1 MAIRI
6 TGLNSGLDTESIISA
21 LVSSYNYKTNKYKK
35 AQTKLSWK
43 QDAWKSLNTK
53 IYSLYNSVGNYRYSS
68 AYNLKSAVS
77 SDSTKVTV
85 SAGSSAVNG
94 SYSVQVTSLA
104 KAGYLTGGKLSSGTT
119 TSTTLAEL
127 GYTGGDGSITL
138 TKGDG
143 TETTISV
150 SQGTTINSF
159 ITSLKNAGVSAS
171 YDETNKRIYVSSKST
186 GTDNDFTLT
195 GANVDGASALTALGL
210 NVNSSATNAT
220 YTSYTQYITD
230 GDTSSSAISANVIA
244 AINEYNT
251 AKEAYE
257 TASAQNSNLSAAY
270 SYATAYSAMK
280 DALAS
285 TGLSSDEQ
293 DNLVKLLSMSATERT
308 NSVMDADGNIYT
320 KSTKDADGN
329 TVYKYTDDN
338 GNASYIT
345 GVVSYTDG
353 TNTYTLN
360 DDKTYT
366 DTNGN
371 VYTKTTEK
379 DADGNY
385 YYATA
390 DGSSKVVITSKT
402 TYYAATATEEG
413 TGLYTYT
420 SGDDDSQVTYTQNE
434 TKATN
439 GIDTFS
445 GSDGKTYRLDTATNT
460 MIEVDS
466 DGNDVTDGTTATVGS
481 GTETTKTVYNRGA
494 ELSDTAKSSDAL
506 TTLKEK
512 SGLEKDAITALT
524 KNISTVNTF
533 ASTKDSL
540 DDTDAY
546 SRASIIAAVEDAY
559 ANGYNGET
567 GADAVTA
574 LTNTYASVISSNTT
588 AMETAEETMEKYSNV
603 SSLDASDADAIA
615 DFVSKVQSANS
626 ILNSTNY
633 NSDAK
638 KIDGQDSTIYVNGIE
653 YTGSSSSF
661 TINGLTITA
670 NAITSETYDA
680 TEATAVTTTV
690 NTDVQGIYDKIKD
703 FFTQYNT
710 LINEMN
716 SLYNADSASGYEP
729 LTDDEKDAMSDT
741 EVEKWEEKIK
751 SALLR
756 RDDTLESVLS
766 SMTSAMSSAV
776 EIDGENYYLSS
787 FGIQTLGYLNAAE
800 NEEYAYHIYGD
811 EDDSATSGK
820 TDKLM
825 AAITNDPD
833 KVMEFMQGLATNLY
847 SAIDKKMKTSTLSS
861 VYTVYNDKEMASE
874 YSDYTDL
881 ITKWEQK
888 LQDKEDYYYSKFSA
902 METAL
907 AKLNASSSSLSGLLG

>member
-53 IYSLYNSVGNYRYSS
+53 IYSLYNSVGNFRFSS
-68 AYNLKSAVS
+68 AYNLKSATS
-77 SDSTKVTV
+77 SDSTKVSV
-85 SAGSSAVNG
+85 SASSTAVNG

-104 KAGYLTGGKLSSGTT
+104 KAGYLTGGKLASSTT

-143 TETTISV
+143 TTKTISV
-150 SQGTTINSF
+150 TQGTTVNSF
-159 ITSLKNAGVSAS
+159 INSLKNAGVSAS
-171 YDETNKRIYVSSKST
+171 YDETNNRIYVSSKST

-210 NVNSSATNAT
+210 NVNSDATNAT
-220 YTSYTQYITD
+220 YTSYTQYITNN
-230 GDTSSSAISANVIA
+230 DTSSDVISANVIA
-244 AINEYNT
+244 AINDYNA
-251 AKEAYE
+251 AKEAYN
-257 TASAQNSNLSAAY
+257 TASAQNSNMTAAY

-280 DALAS
+280 DALAG

-293 DNLVKLLSMSATERT
+293 DNLVKLLSMSATQRT

-329 TVYKYTDDN
+329 TVYKYTDDS
-338 GNASYIT
+338 GNTSYIT
-345 GVVSYTDG
+345 SVVSYTDG

-360 DDKTYT
+360 SDKTYT
-366 DTNGN
+366 DDNGN

-379 DADGNY
+379 DDDGNY

-402 TYYAATATEEG
+402 TYYAATAAEEG
-413 TGLYTYT
+413 TGYYTYT
-420 SGDDDSQVTYTQNE
+420 SGDDDNQVTYTQND
-434 TKATN
+434 TKAAN
-439 GIDTFS
+439 GDDTFT
-445 GSDGKTYRLDTATNT
+445 GSDGKTYRLDTATST
-460 MIEVDS
+460 MIEIDS

-481 GTETTKTVYNRGA
+481 GTEIINTVYNRGA
-494 ELSDTAKSSDAL
+494 ELTDAAKASDAL

-512 SGLEKDAITALT
+512 SGLDKDAITALT
-524 KNISTVNTF
+524 KNISTVNTYT
-533 ASTKDSL
+533 STTDSL
-540 DDTDAY
+540 GDTDPY

-574 LTNTYASVISSNTT
+574 LTNTYASIISTNTA
-588 AMETAEETMEKYSNV
+588 AMETAQETMDKYSNV

-615 DFVSKVQSANS
+615 DFVSKVQAANS
-626 ILNSTNY
+626 ILGSTSY

-638 KIDGQDSTIYVNGIE
+638 KIDGQDATIYVNGIE
-653 YTGSSSSF
+653 YTGTSNSF

-670 NAITSETYDA
+670 NAITNDTYDD

-690 NTDVQGIYDKIKD
+690 STDVQGIYDKIKD
-703 FFTQYNT
+703 FLTQYNA

-716 SLYNADSASGYEP
+716 SLYNADSAKGYEP

-756 RDDTLESVLS
+756 RDDTLESLIY
-766 SMTSAMSSAV
+766 SMSSAMSGAV
-776 EIDGENYYLSS
+776 EVDGKKYYLSS

-820 TDKLM
+820 DDKLM

-833 KVMEFMQGLATNLY
+833 TLVEFMQGLASNLY
-847 SAIDKKMKTSTLSS
+847 DAVDKKMRSTTLSS
-861 VYTVYNDKEMASE
+861 IYTVYNDKEMASE

>member
-6 TGLNSGLDTESIISA
+6 TGLNSGLDTETIISA

-53 IYSLYNSVGNYRYSS
+53 IYSLYNSVGNFRFSS
-68 AYNLKSAVS
+68 AYNLKSATS
-77 SDSTKVTV
+77 SDSTKVSV
-85 SAGSSAVNG
+85 SASSTAVNG

-104 KAGYLTGGKLSSGTT
+104 KAGYLTGGKLASSTT

-143 TETTISV
+143 TTKTISV
-150 SQGTTINSF
+150 TQGTTVNSF
-159 ITSLKNAGVSAS
+159 INSLKNAGVSAS
-171 YDETNKRIYVSSKST
+171 YDETNNRIYVSSKST

-210 NVNSSATNAT
+210 NVNSDATNAT
-220 YTSYTQYITD
+220 YTSYTQYITNN
-230 GDTSSSAISANVIA
+230 DTSSDAISANVIA
-244 AINEYNT
+244 AINDYNA
-251 AKEAYE
+251 AKEAYN
-257 TASAQNSNLSAAY
+257 TASAQNSNMTAAY

-293 DNLVKLLSMSATERT
+293 DNLVKLLSMSATQRT

-329 TVYKYTDDN
+329 TVYKYTDDS
-338 GNASYIT
+338 GNTSYIT
-345 GVVSYTDG
+345 SVVSYTDG

-360 DDKTYT
+360 SDKTYT
-366 DTNGN
+366 DDNGN

-379 DADGNY
+379 DDDGNY

-402 TYYAATATEEG
+402 TYYAATAAEEG
-413 TGLYTYT
+413 TGYYTYT
-420 SGDDDSQVTYTQNE
+420 SGDDDNQVTYTQND
-434 TKATN
+434 TKAAN
-439 GIDTFS
+439 GDDTFT
-445 GSDGKTYRLDTATNT
+445 GSDGKTYRLDTATST
-460 MIEVDS
+460 MIEIDS

-481 GTETTKTVYNRGA
+481 GTEITNTVYNRGA
-494 ELSDTAKSSDAL
+494 ELTDAAKASDAL

-512 SGLEKDAITALT
+512 SGLDKTALTALT
-524 KNISTVNTF
+524 KNIATVQTYTT
-533 ASTKDSL
+533 TKDSL
-540 DDTDAY
+540 DDTDPY

-574 LTNTYASVISSNTT
+574 LTNTYASIISTNTA
-588 AMETAEETMEKYSNV
+588 AMETAQETMDKYSNV

-615 DFVSKVQSANS
+615 DFVSKVQAANS
-626 ILNSTNY
+626 ILGSTSY

-638 KIDGQDSTIYVNGIE
+638 KIDGQDATIYVNGIE
-653 YTGSSSSF
+653 YTGTSNSF

-670 NAITSETYDA
+670 NAITNDTYDD

-690 NTDVQGIYDKIKD
+690 STDVQGIYDKIKD
-703 FFTQYNT
+703 FLTQYNA

-716 SLYNADSASGYEP
+716 SLYNADSAKGYEP

-756 RDDTLESVLS
+756 RDDTLESLIY
-766 SMTSAMSSAV
+766 SMSSAMSSAV
-776 EIDGENYYLSS
+776 EVDGKKYYLSS

-820 TDKLM
+820 DDKLM

-833 KVMEFMQGLATNLY
+833 TLVEFMQGLASNLY
-847 SAIDKKMKTSTLSS
+847 DAVDKKMRSTTLSS

>member
-53 IYSLYNSVGNYRYSS
+53 IYSLYTSVGNYRYSS
-68 AYNLKSAVS
+68 AYNLKSATS
-77 SDSTKVTV
+77 SDSTKVSVT
-85 SAGSSAVNG
+85 AGSSAVNG

-104 KAGYLTGGKLSSGTT
+104 KAGYLTGGKLASSTT
-119 TSTTLAEL
+119 TGTTLAEL
-127 GYTGGDGSITL
+127 GYTGGDGSVLL

-143 TETTISV
+143 TTTTISV
-150 SQGTTINSF
+150 TQGTTVSSFINS
-159 ITSLKNAGVSAS
+159 LKDAGVSAS

-186 GTDNDFTLT
+186 GLDNDFTLT
-195 GANVDGASALTALGL
+195 GGNVDGANALTRLGL
-210 NVNSSATNAT
+210 NVNSDATNAT
-220 YTSYTQYITD
+220 YTSYTQYITNN
-230 GDTSSSAISANVIA
+230 DTSSSAISANVIA
-244 AINEYNT
+244 AINDYNT
-251 AKEAYE
+251 AKEAYN
-257 TASAQNSNLSAAY
+257 TASAQNKNLSAAY
-270 SYATAYSAMK
+270 SYTTAYSAMK

-293 DNLVKLLSMSATERT
+293 DNLVKLLSMTATQRT

-320 KSTKDADGN
+320 KSTTDADGN
-329 TVYKYTDDN
+329 TVYKYTDGS
-338 GNASYIT
+338 GNTSYIT
-345 GVVSYTDG
+345 GVASYTDG

-366 DTNGN
+366 DADGN

-379 DADGNY
+379 DDDGNY

-402 TYYAATATEEG
+402 TYYAATAAEEG
-413 TGLYTYT
+413 TGYYTYT
-420 SGDDDSQVTYTQNE
+420 SGDDGNQITYTQND
-434 TKATN
+434 TKAAN
-439 GIDTFS
+439 GDDTFA

-460 MIEVDS
+460 MIEIDS

-481 GTETTKTVYNRGA
+481 GTEITKTIYNRGA
-494 ELSDTAKSSDAL
+494 ELTDAAKASDAL
-506 TTLKEK
+506 TVLKEK
-512 SGLEKDAITALT
+512 SGLDKDALSTLSS
-524 KNISTVNTF
+524 NVSTVSTYENT
-533 ASTKDSL
+533 SDTL
-540 DDTDAY
+540 DDTDTY

-559 ANGYNGET
+559 TNGYNGAT

-574 LTNTYASVISSNTT
+574 LTNTYADIISANTT
-588 AMETAEETMEKYSNV
+588 AMETAQETMETYSNV
-603 SSLDASDADAIA
+603 SELDASDADAIA
-615 DFVSKVQSANS
+615 DFVSKVQAANN
-626 ILNSTNY
+626 ILTSTTY

-638 KIDGQDSTIYVNGIE
+638 KIDGQDATIYVNGIE
-653 YTGSSSSF
+653 YTGTSNSF

-670 NAITSETYDA
+670 NAITNETYDA
-680 TEATAVTTTV
+680 TEATAVSTTV
-690 NTDVQGIYDKIKD
+690 STDVQGIYDKIKD
-703 FFTQYNT
+703 FFTQYNS

-716 SLYNADSASGYEP
+716 SLYNADSAKGYEP

-756 RDDTLESVLS
+756 RDDTLESLIS
-766 SMTSAMSSAV
+766 SMTTAMSKGV
-776 EIDGENYYLSS
+776 EIDGKSYYLSS

-811 EDDSATSGK
+811 EDDAATSGYS
-820 TDKLM
+820 DKLM

-833 KVMEFMQGLATNLY
+833 TVMQFMQQLATNLY
-847 SAIDKKMKTSTLSS
+847 DAVDKKMKTSTLSS
-861 VYTVYNDKEMASE
+861 IYTVYNDKEMASE